1 MTYTSLFSSGNE
13 ASRLYT
19 YLAIRTMDR
28 LNQQWRSEVREELA
42 ALRPTHMVT
51 MNYPNRLSGGR
62 ETRRGAALKHL
73 RQWNR
78 NLLQA
83 LFGRKFPARNEGDAF
98 LFAAVIEIGPLL
110 MKEHIH
116 ALVRVPDALTKTF
129 EDRAASLW
137 LPKEIAPALGKPKMA
152 LAADVVIR
160 KIYDAEGAIRYCTK
174 DVRNHA
180 DVVWSNEFRAVV
192 P

>member
-1 MTYTSLFSSGNE
+1 
-13 ASRLYT
+13 
-19 YLAIRTMDR
+19 MDR
-28 LNQQWRSEVREELA
+28 LNKRWRTEVREELA

-51 MNYPNRLSGGR
+51 MNYPMRLSGGR
-62 ETRRGAALKHL
+62 ETRRGAALTHL

-78 NLLQA
+78 NVLEA
-83 LFGRKFPARNEGDAF
+83 LFGRKFPSRNQGDAF

-116 ALVRVPDALTKTF
+116 TLVRVPDTLTKKF

-137 LPKEIAPALGKPKMA
+137 FPREIAPALGKPRTA
-152 LAADVVIR
+152 LGKDIVIR

-180 DVVWSNEFRAVV
+180 DVVWSNEFRAIV